1 MLLLV
6 VLLRMDNLAQL
17 WAAFKGAEVLVLLG
31 AALLNAL
38 NIQLKVIRWQVL
50 LATRGYH
57 YPAAAAWRAILPSM
71 YIGML
76 TPGRVGDVLRVQYT
90 RRDIDVPYA
99 EGLAIIVMDRFCDLY
114 VLLGFVVAGVAH
126 FANVLRGD
134 LGWMTWLAVG
144 TIAVLPLLLLVKG
157 PADRLLEAVYQ
168 RLSKNTERGPEGGRR
183 FLVALRAQ
191 LGRRLLLTLPLT
203 VGAFLVH
210 YLVGCA
216 GTGSESELRRRD
228 VHVGHHQLAQF
239 AAHQHVGGRGARV
252 VHGAGVPDLGLQRTT
267 RSGLRAAGFCGGVSG
282 HHVGRLRGLADVSAT
297 SSANSSARAETAPEQ
312 RMSDIGLRGD
322 SGSARGRTD
331 VQGCRQALR
340 SVDNSEPETR

>member
-114 VLLGFVVAGVAH
+114 VLLGFVVDGVAH

-210 YLVGCA
+210 YLQGWLVARALGLSLSFVDVMFMLAITSLLSLLPISMSGVGVRELFMALVFPTLGFSAQQGVAFGLLVFAVVYLATMSA
-216 GTGSESELRRRD
+216 GF
-228 VHVGHHQLAQF
+228 VAWQMYPPPLAQT
-239 AAHQHVGGRGARV
+239 
-252 VHGAGVPDLGLQRTT
+252 PPPEPKPPPS
-267 RSGLRAAGFCGGVSG
+267 SG
-282 HHVGRLRGLADVSAT
+282 
-297 SSANSSARAETAPEQ
+297 
-312 RMSDIGLRGD
+312 
-322 SGSARGRTD
+322 
-331 VQGCRQALR
+331 
-340 SVDNSEPETR
+340 